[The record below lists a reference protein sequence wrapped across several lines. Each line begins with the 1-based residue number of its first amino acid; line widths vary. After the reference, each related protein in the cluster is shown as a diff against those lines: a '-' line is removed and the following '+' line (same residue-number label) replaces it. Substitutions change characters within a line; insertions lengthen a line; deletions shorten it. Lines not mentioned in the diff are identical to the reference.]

1 PAPGTKCSAI
11 GPPTSLA
18 PEMTALPQELFG
30 AGPGAAIWLTDLAS
44 VNASPAV
51 DIALCAGLGGMP
63 MAPACTLALPFA
75 SNASSA
81 VCPILPN
88 RLPKAPSSSEY
99 GNRKLDPPRFVAG
112 RLESGPDLPH
122 RAWPLGSEVRS
133 RTYEDGA
140 DFVHH
145 RVEGVRLAVELRHR

>member
-1 PAPGTKCSAI
+1 
-11 GPPTSLA
+11 
-18 PEMTALPQELFG
+18 
-30 AGPGAAIWLTDLAS
+30 
-44 VNASPAV
+44 
-51 DIALCAGLGGMP
+51 
-63 MAPACTLALPFA
+63 FA

-145 RVEGVRLAVELRHR
+145 RVEGVRLAVELRHRRVVDEAVERVEPPAARDLGHDERERPASVVGSVDRGDDAHGAALDAGVDDRVAPREEIERELLKPPEAQR